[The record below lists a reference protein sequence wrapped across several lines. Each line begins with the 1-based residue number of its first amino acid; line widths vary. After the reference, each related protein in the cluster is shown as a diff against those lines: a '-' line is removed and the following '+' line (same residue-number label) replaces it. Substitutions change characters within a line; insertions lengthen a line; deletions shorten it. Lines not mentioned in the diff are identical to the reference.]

1 MSRRTC
7 GAAQKAAP
15 AIECSTR
22 PQPAYPSALQGGK
35 GYGATSGVGKL
46 QNLRVAVQRRWN
58 NTVSD
63 TSRQQVG
70 TVGTQGG
77 PAAVAKGLRRREDDV
92 RFFLPSIPPQQGDG
106 VLHPVPTRG

>member
-1 MSRRTC
+1 M
-7 GAAQKAAP
+7 
-15 AIECSTR
+15 
-22 PQPAYPSALQGGK
+22 QGGK

-70 TVGTQGG
+70 ADQGNETLEVKWEPQG
-77 PAAVAKGLRRREDDV
+77 ERAAAWQACSWAAVAWSWGQHAGWELGV
-92 RFFLPSIPPQQGDG
+92 TSAQSSGQLAALP
-106 VLHPVPTRG
+106 